1 MPLSFPR
8 IALSPRRLRR
18 LVPLAAPLA
27 LLAVAACSS
36 DEKEAPYIERPVE
49 QIYSEAGNAID
60 RGEYQKAALL
70 FGAVEQQHPYST
82 WAMRAELMAAY
93 AYYQANKY
101 EEAIGSL
108 DRFISLHPG
117 NPNVAYAYYLKG
129 LCYYEQISDVRRDQ
143 TPTVQSLKALEEVI
157 RRFPTSPYA
166 RDAKLKIDLTRDHL
180 AGKEMDIG
188 RYYQSVG
195 LNLAA
200 MKRFR
205 QVVDQY
211 QSTSHVPEALHRLV
225 EVYLSLGMLDEA
237 RKAAAVLGYNYPG
250 SDWYQNTYD
259 LVKDLPKPRVIPVN
273 LTAQPADTPAAT
285 PAAGP
290 RAGAPVAAPEG
301 QTAPAVDKPDAK
313 PADLKAPDQKT
324 TDQKADDKGEKPRQ
338 ESKDRGFLGW
348 LFGD

>member
-273 LTAQPADTPAAT
+273 LTAQPADMPAAT

>member
-1 MPLSFPR
+1 MSFPR

-27 LLAVAACSS
+27 LFAVAACSS

-273 LTAQPADTPAAT
+273 LTAQPADTPTAT

-301 QTAPAVDKPDAK
+301 QTAPAVDK

>member
-1 MPLSFPR
+1 MSFPR

-27 LLAVAACSS
+27 LFAVAACSS

-273 LTAQPADTPAAT
+273 LTAQPADTPTAT

-301 QTAPAVDKPDAK
+301 QTAPAGDK

>member
-1 MPLSFPR
+1 MSFLR

-18 LVPLAAPLA
+18 LVPLTAPLA

-143 TPTVQSLKALEEVI
+143 TPTVQSLKSLEEVI

-313 PADLKAPDQKT
+313 PADLKAPEQKT

>member
-27 LLAVAACSS
+27 LFAVAACSS

-273 LTAQPADTPAAT
+273 LTAQPADTPTAT

-301 QTAPAVDKPDAK
+301 QTAPAGDK

>member
-27 LLAVAACSS
+27 LFAVAACSS

-273 LTAQPADTPAAT
+273 LTAQPADTPTAT

-301 QTAPAVDKPDAK
+301 QTAPAVDK

>member
-1 MPLSFPR
+1 MSSLR
-8 IALSPRRLRR
+8 IALSPRHLRL
-18 LVPLAAPLA
+18 LAPLA

-36 DEKEAPYIERPVE
+36 EEKEAPYIERPVE

-101 EEAIGSL
+101 DEAVGSL

-157 RRFPTSPYA
+157 RRFPSSPYA

-180 AGKEMDIG
+180 AGKEMDVG
-188 RYYQSVG
+188 RYYQSVS

-273 LTAQPADTPAAT
+273 LAAKAPADGPTAT

-290 RAGAPVAAPEG
+290 RVDAPVAAPEG
-301 QTAPAVDKPDAK
+301 QTAPAADKPDAK
-313 PADLKAPDQKT
+313 PADLKPA
-324 TDQKADDKGEKPRQ
+324 DQKADDKGEKPRQ

>member
-27 LLAVAACSS
+27 LFAVAACSS

-273 LTAQPADTPAAT
+273 LTAQPADTPTAT

>member
-1 MPLSFPR
+1 MSFPR

>member
-18 LVPLAAPLA
+18 LVPLAAPVA

-157 RRFPTSPYA
+157 RRFPNSPYA

-259 LVKDLPKPRVIPVN
+259 LMKDLPKPRIIPVN
-273 LTAQPADTPAAT
+273 LTAKAPADAVAPTGTPPAGVPAAGASAVGAAPAAGAT
-285 PAAGP
+285 PADQ
-290 RAGAPVAAPEG
+290 AAP
-301 QTAPAVDKPDAK
+301 AADK
-313 PADLKAPDQKT
+313 PADQKP
-324 TDQKADDKGEKPRQ
+324 TDEKADKPRQ
-338 ESKDRGFLGW
+338 EGKSRGFLGW

>member
-1 MPLSFPR
+1 MSFPR

-27 LLAVAACSS
+27 LFAVAACSS

-273 LTAQPADTPAAT
+273 LTAQPADTPTAT

>member
-1 MPLSFPR
+1 MSFPR

-273 LTAQPADTPAAT
+273 LTAQPADMPAAT

>member
-1 MPLSFPR
+1 M
-8 IALSPRRLRR
+8 
-18 LVPLAAPLA
+18 A

-157 RRFPTSPYA
+157 RRFPNSPYA

-259 LVKDLPKPRVIPVN
+259 LMKDLPKPRVIPVN
-273 LTAQPADTPAAT
+273 LSAKAPANAAAPMGAGPT
-285 PAAGP
+285 GAAPTGDAAVGAAPAAGP
-290 RAGAPVAAPEG
+290 APAGQAAP
-301 QTAPAVDKPDAK
+301 TADAAK
-313 PADLKAPDQKT
+313 PADQKPA
-324 TDQKADDKGEKPRQ
+324 DEKADKPRQ
-338 ESKDRGFLGW
+338 EGKDRGFLGW

>member
-1 MPLSFPR
+1 MSFLR

-101 EEAIGSL
+101 DEAVGSL

-273 LTAQPADTPAAT
+273 LTAKPADTPAAT

-313 PADLKAPDQKT
+313 PTDLKAPDQKA
-324 TDQKADDKGEKPRQ
+324 TDQKTDDKGEKPRQ

>member
-1 MPLSFPR
+1 MSFPR

-18 LVPLAAPLA
+18 LVPLAAPVA

-157 RRFPTSPYA
+157 RRFPNSPYA

-259 LVKDLPKPRVIPVN
+259 LMKDLPKPRIIPVN
-273 LTAQPADTPAAT
+273 LTAKAPADAVAPTGTPPAGVPAAGASAVGAAPAAGAT
-285 PAAGP
+285 PADQ
-290 RAGAPVAAPEG
+290 AAP
-301 QTAPAVDKPDAK
+301 AADK
-313 PADLKAPDQKT
+313 PADQKP
-324 TDQKADDKGEKPRQ
+324 TDEKADKPRQ
-338 ESKDRGFLGW
+338 EGKSRGFLGW